1 MRLDDQQ
8 GSSNVEDRRG
18 RGGGG
23 GGGGFAVGH
32 LSFGSIVLIAI
43 FALLF
48 RVNPLD
54 MIQGGGMP
62 GGASDQAGEM
72 GAPTDATGQFSAKVL
87 GSTENVWGKLFAEG
101 KVPNGPAAYQA
112 PTLVLYDGAVGT
124 GCGSG
129 SAAMGP
135 FYCPLDQKLY
145 LDTTFFN
152 ELQSRFQAPGDF
164 AQAYVIAHEVGHHIQ
179 KLTGVS
185 DNAMK
190 AQQSMG
196 KTEYNKFSVKM
207 ELQADCYA
215 GVWGHYADVMS
226 HQIEPGDIDEALKA
240 ATAIGDDTL
249 QQQGQGRVVPD
260 SFTHGSSDQRVR
272 WFRMGFDNGDVAK
285 CDTFRAPS
293 L

>member
-1 MRLDDQQ
+1 VEDGDMRLDDQEA
-8 GSSNVEDRRG
+8 SSNVEVRRG

-23 GGGGFAVGH
+23 GFAVGQ

-54 MIQGGGMP
+54 LIQGGP
-62 GGASDQAGEM
+62 A
-72 GAPTDATGQFSAKVL
+72 TDAPVDQQAVDFSSKVL
-87 GSTENVWGKLFAEG
+87 GSTETVWTKLFAEG
-101 KVPNGPAAYQA
+101 KVPNGPAEYAK
-112 PTLVLYDGAVGT
+112 PTLVIYQGQVST
-124 GCGSG
+124 GCGGG

-145 LDTTFFN
+145 LDTTFFQ

-196 KTEYNKFSVKM
+196 KAEYNKFSVKM

-215 GVWGHYADVMS
+215 GVWGHFADVLS
-226 HQIEPGDIDEALKA
+226 NQIEPGDIDEALKA

-260 SFTHGSSDQRVR
+260 SFTHGTSDQRVR

-285 CDTFRAPS
+285 CDTFKAAT